1 MPVLILC
8 LAGRISC
15 SGEDCEMSEINTDYI
30 VHEHDVVVI
39 GAGGAGLR
47 AAIEASQNGA
57 SVAMICKSMLGK
69 AHTVMAEGGAAA
81 ALGNADPRDNW
92 QMHFRDTMKGGKY
105 LNDWRMA
112 KIHAQQAADRIRE
125 LETWGAVFD
134 RTPEGKTNQRNF
146 GGHTYPRLA
155 HIGDATGL
163 ELIRTLQEK
172 GVHMGMDVFMEY
184 TVRRLFQS
192 DGHVTGC
199 FAYDRNDG
207 SLHVFK
213 AKTII
218 LATGGITRCWAVC
231 SGSWEYTGEGHALA
245 YWSGAE
251 MGDMEFVQFHPTGMI
266 WPPSVKGILVTE
278 GVRGE
283 GGILRNSEGER
294 FMFNYVPEM
303 YKSEFADTE
312 KEALEW
318 VDEIIA
324 GKLATVRRPPELLTR
339 DVVAKA
345 INSEKDAGRA
355 SEHGGAYLDI
365 SWRDEEQVKKKL
377 PGMYHQ
383 FKELAA
389 VDITKTPMEVGPTA
403 HYVMGGVKV
412 HPETQESTVG
422 RLYAAGEAATGMHGA
437 NRLGGNSLT
446 DLLVFGKIA
455 GENAAAVAA
464 DIDGFTEIDE
474 AEIADVIAETLA
486 PFNRE
491 GGENPAKV
499 VEDLR
504 EMMQKKVGIIR
515 TKVLLEES
523 LSDLDKLES
532 RATATSPGG
541 SRIYNPGW
549 HQALELSAMLDV
561 SRMCALAA
569 LHREESRGGH
579 TRDDFPVPDYSH
591 WGKINSVISMDE
603 AGAMNIEYRR
613 YPSINPELKALLD
626 EADLHEEE

>member
-1 MPVLILC
+1 ML
-8 LAGRISC
+8 
-15 SGEDCEMSEINTDYI
+15 EDYS
-30 VHEHDVVVI
+30 VHEYDVLVI

-47 AAIEASQNGA
+47 AAIEASSSGVK
-57 SVAMICKSMLGK
+57 VAIISKSMLGK

-81 ALGNADPRDNW
+81 ALANKDKRDSW
-92 QMHFRDTMKGGKY
+92 KVHFRDTMKGGKY

-112 KIHAQQAADRIRE
+112 VVHAQQAPDRIRE

-134 RTPEGKTNQRNF
+134 RTPKGLTSQRNF

-172 GVHMGMDVFMEY
+172 GVHMGMDVFMEF
-184 TVRRLFQS
+184 TVRRLFTNE
-192 DGHVTGC
+192 GEITGC

-207 SLHVFK
+207 SLHLFK
-213 AKTII
+213 AKSIV

-245 YWSGAE
+245 YWAGAE
-251 MGDMEFVQFHPTGMI
+251 IGDMEFVQFHPTGMI

-283 GGILRNSEGER
+283 GGMLTNSEGKR
-294 FMFNYVPEM
+294 FMFDYVPDM
-303 YKSEFADTE
+303 YAEEFADTE

-318 VDEIIA
+318 VDEVIS
-324 GKLATVRRPPELLTR
+324 GKLATKRRPPELLTR

-345 INSEKDAGRA
+345 INSERDAGRA

-365 SWRDEEQVKKKL
+365 SWRSPEDIKKKL

-389 VDITKTPMEVGPTA
+389 VDITTTKMEVGPTA

-412 HPETQESTVG
+412 NPETQESTISG
-422 RLYAAGEAATGMHGA
+422 LYAAGEAATGLHGA
-437 NRLGGNSLT
+437 NRLGGNSLS
-446 DLLVFGKIA
+446 DLIVFGKIA
-455 GENAAAVAA
+455 GESAASRAA
-464 DIDGFTEIDE
+464 EMDEFTDIPEE
-474 AEIADVIAETLA
+474 EIASAISETLA
-486 PFNRE
+486 PLSRE
-491 GGENPAKV
+491 GGENPAAV

-504 EMMQKKVGIIR
+504 EMMQEKVGIIR
-515 TKVLLEES
+515 TGKLLQEA
-523 LSDLDKLES
+523 LKDLDELEA
-532 RATATSPGG
+532 RAALTCPGG

-549 HQALELSAMLDV
+549 HQALELAAMIDV

-569 LHREESRGGH
+569 LEREESRGGH
-579 TRDDFPVPDYSH
+579 TRDDFPIPNHSH
-591 WGKINSVISMDE
+591 WGKVNSVISLSGDGSMKIEHRSYPPIDE
-603 AGAMNIEYRR
+603 EF
-613 YPSINPELKALLD
+613 KALLD
-626 EADLHEEE
+626 ADDLHEEEA

>member
-1 MPVLILC
+1 ML
-8 LAGRISC
+8 
-15 SGEDCEMSEINTDYI
+15 EDYS
-30 VHEHDVVVI
+30 VHEYDVLVI

-47 AAIEASQNGA
+47 AAIEASSSGA
-57 SVAMICKSMLGK
+57 KVAIISKSMLGK

-81 ALGNADPRDNW
+81 ALANKDKRDSW
-92 QMHFRDTMKGGKY
+92 KVHFRDTMKGGKY

-112 KIHAQQAADRIRE
+112 VVHAQQAPDRIRE

-134 RTPEGKTNQRNF
+134 RTPKGLTSQRNF

-172 GVHMGMDVFMEY
+172 GVHMGMDVFMEF
-184 TVRRLFQS
+184 TVRRLFTNE
-192 DGHVTGC
+192 GEITGC

-207 SLHVFK
+207 SLHLFK
-213 AKTII
+213 AKSIV

-245 YWSGAE
+245 YWAGAE
-251 MGDMEFVQFHPTGMI
+251 IGDMEFVQFHPTGMI

-283 GGILRNSEGER
+283 GGMLTNSEGKR
-294 FMFNYVPEM
+294 FMFDYVPDM
-303 YKSEFADTE
+303 YAEEFADTE

-318 VDEIIA
+318 VDEVIS
-324 GKLATVRRPPELLTR
+324 GKLATKRRPPELLTR

-345 INSEKDAGRA
+345 INSERDAGRA

-365 SWRDEEQVKKKL
+365 SWRSPEDIKKKL

-389 VDITKTPMEVGPTA
+389 VDITTTRMEVGPTA

-412 HPETQESTVG
+412 NPETQESTISG
-422 RLYAAGEAATGMHGA
+422 LYAAGEAATGLHGA
-437 NRLGGNSLT
+437 NRLGGNSLS
-446 DLLVFGKIA
+446 DLIVFGKIA
-455 GENAAAVAA
+455 GESAASRAA
-464 DIDGFTEIDE
+464 EMDGFTDIPEE
-474 AEIADVIAETLA
+474 EIASAISETLA
-486 PFNRE
+486 PLSRE
-491 GGENPAKV
+491 GGENPAAV

-504 EMMQKKVGIIR
+504 EMMQEKVGIIR
-515 TKVLLEES
+515 TGKLLQEA
-523 LSDLDKLES
+523 LKDLDELEA
-532 RATATSPGG
+532 RAALTCPGG

-549 HQALELSAMLDV
+549 HQALELGAMIDV

-569 LHREESRGGH
+569 LEREESRGGH
-579 TRDDFPVPDYSH
+579 TRDDFPIPDHSH
-591 WGKINSVISMDE
+591 WGKVNSVISLSRDGSMKIEHRSYPPIDE
-603 AGAMNIEYRR
+603 EF
-613 YPSINPELKALLD
+613 KALLD
-626 EADLHEEE
+626 ADDLHEEEA

>member
-1 MPVLILC
+1 MTESYV
-8 LAGRISC
+8 
-15 SGEDCEMSEINTDYI
+15 T
-30 VHEHDVVVI
+30 HEHDVVVI

-47 AAIEASQNGA
+47 AAIEVSQSGA

-92 QMHFRDTMKGGKY
+92 QVHFRDTMKGGKY

-112 KIHAQQAADRIRE
+112 EIHAREAADRIRE

-134 RTPEGKTNQRNF
+134 RTPAGMTNQRNF

-172 GVHMGMDVFMEY
+172 GVHMGMEVYMEF

-192 DGHVTGC
+192 DGRVTGC

-207 SLHVFK
+207 SLHVFR

-218 LATGGITRCWAVC
+218 LATGGITRCWSVC

-245 YWSGAE
+245 YWAGAE

-283 GGILRNSEGER
+283 GGMLTNSEGER

-303 YKSEFADTE
+303 YKDEFADTE

-324 GKLATVRRPPELLTR
+324 GELATVRRPPELLTR

-345 INSEKDAGRA
+345 INSERAAGRA
-355 SEHGGAYLDI
+355 SEHGGVYLDI
-365 SWRDEEQVKKKL
+365 SWRDEDQVKKKL

-412 HPETQESTVG
+412 HPETQESSIAG
-422 RLYAAGEAATGMHGA
+422 LYAAGEAATGLHGA

-446 DLLVFGKIA
+446 DLLVFGRIA
-455 GENAAAVAA
+455 GERAAAQANE
-464 DIDGFTEIDE
+464 IDGFVDIDE
-474 AEIADVIAETLA
+474 EEIADVIAETIA
-486 PFNRE
+486 PLSRE

-504 EMMQKKVGIIR
+504 EMMQEKVGIIR
-515 TKVLLEES
+515 SRELLEES
-523 LSDLDKLES
+523 LLDLDELES
-532 RATATSPGG
+532 RAASTSPGG

-569 LHREESRGGH
+569 LHREESRGAH
-579 TRDDFPVPDYSH
+579 TRGDFPDPDHEH
-591 WGKINSVISMDE
+591 WGKINSVIAMKSNGSMS
-603 AGAMNIEYRR
+603 IEYSR
-613 YPSINPELKALLD
+613 YPPIDPELKSLLD
-626 EADLHEEE
+626 TADLQERE

>member
-1 MPVLILC
+1 
-8 LAGRISC
+8 
-15 SGEDCEMSEINTDYI
+15 MSEKYI
-30 VHEHDVVVI
+30 VHEHDVVII

-47 AAIEASQNGA
+47 AAIEASNSGV

-81 ALGNADPRDNW
+81 ALGNKDPRDNW
-92 QMHFRDTMKGGKY
+92 QTHFRDTMKGGKY

-112 KIHAQQAADRIRE
+112 KIHAQQAPDRIRE

-134 RTPEGKTNQRNF
+134 RTPKGLTNQRNF

-172 GVHMGMDVFMEY
+172 GVHMGMDIFMEF
-184 TVRRLFQS
+184 TVRKLFKT
-192 DGHVTGC
+192 DGKISGC

-213 AKTII
+213 AKTIVM
-218 LATGGITRCWAVC
+218 ATGGATRCWAVC
-231 SGSWEYTGEGHALA
+231 SGSWEYTGEGYALA
-245 YWSGAE
+245 YWAGAE
-251 MGDMEFVQFHPTGMI
+251 MGDMEFIQFHPTGMI

-283 GGILRNSEGER
+283 GGMLTNSEGKR
-294 FMFNYVPEM
+294 FMFDYVPEM
-303 YKSEFADTE
+303 YKDEFADTE
-312 KEALEW
+312 EEALEW
-318 VDEIIA
+318 VSEIVE

-345 INSEKDAGRA
+345 INSERDAGRA
-355 SEHGGAYLDI
+355 SAHGGAYLDI
-365 SWRDEEQVKKKL
+365 SWREPDQVRKKL

-389 VDITKTPMEVGPTA
+389 VDITTEKMEVGPTA
-403 HYVMGGVKV
+403 HYVMGGIKV
-412 HPETQESTVG
+412 HPETQETTVA
-422 RLYAAGEAATGMHGA
+422 RMFAAGEAATGLHGA
-437 NRLGGNSLT
+437 NRLGGNSLS
-446 DLLVFGKIA
+446 DLIVFGKIA
-455 GENAAAVAA
+455 GENAALLAK
-464 DIDGFTEIDE
+464 DIEEFLPIDSSEIE
-474 AEIADVIAETLA
+474 NVIEETLS
-486 PFNRE
+486 PLSRTN
-491 GGENPAKV
+491 GENPAKV

-504 EMMQKKVGIIR
+504 EMMQHKVGIIR
-515 TKVLLEES
+515 TEKLLKEALKDLDDLEE
-523 LSDLDKLES
+523 
-532 RATATSPGG
+532 RARKTSAGT

-549 HQALELSAMLDV
+549 HQALEIDAMIDV

-579 TRDDFPVPDYSH
+579 TRDDFPTPDYRY
-591 WGKINSVISMDE
+591 WGKINSVITKKDGMK
-603 AGAMNIEYRR
+603 IEHRR
-613 YPSINPELKALLD
+613 YPPIDEELKKLLD
-626 EADLHEEE
+626 IEDLHEEE

>member
-1 MPVLILC
+1 MT
-8 LAGRISC
+8 
-15 SGEDCEMSEINTDYI
+15 EITT
-30 VHEHDVVVI
+30 HEHDVVII

-47 AAIEASQNGA
+47 AAIEASSRGV
-57 SVAMICKSMLGK
+57 SVAMISKSMLGK

-81 ALGNADPRDNW
+81 ALANKDPRDSW
-92 QMHFRDTMKGGKY
+92 EVHFRDTMKGGKY
-105 LNDWRMA
+105 LGDWRMA
-112 KIHAQQAADRIRE
+112 RIHAQQAPDRIRE
-125 LETWGAVFD
+125 LEQWGAVFD
-134 RTPEGKTNQRNF
+134 RTPKGLTSQRNF

-163 ELIRTLQEK
+163 ELIRTLQQK
-172 GVHMGMDVFMEY
+172 GVHMGMDVFMEF
-184 TVRRLFQS
+184 TVRRLFMT
-192 DGHVTGC
+192 DGRISGC

-213 AKTII
+213 AKSIV
-218 LATGGITRCWAVC
+218 LATGGITRCWEVC

-245 YWSGAE
+245 YWAGAE

-283 GGILRNSEGER
+283 GGMLRNSEGDR

-303 YKSEFADTE
+303 YAEEFADTE

-318 VDEIIA
+318 VDEVVS
-324 GKLATVRRPPELLTR
+324 GKLATKRRPPELLTR

-345 INSEKDAGRA
+345 INSERDAGRA

-365 SWRDEEQVKKKL
+365 SWRDEEEVKKKL

-389 VDITKTPMEVGPTA
+389 VDITKQPMEVGPTA

-412 HPETQESTVG
+412 DPETQESTIPG
-422 RLYAAGEAATGMHGA
+422 LYAAGEAATGLHGA
-437 NRLGGNSLT
+437 NRLGGNSLS
-446 DLLVFGKIA
+446 DLIVFGKIA
-455 GENAAAVAA
+455 GGQAASSASKIEVFA
-464 DIDGFTEIDE
+464 EIDNSE
-474 AEIADVIAETLA
+474 LVEVVDETLA
-486 PFNRE
+486 PLQRE

-504 EMMQKKVGIIR
+504 RMMQDKVGIIR
-515 TKVLLEES
+515 TKSLLEEA
-523 LSDLDKLES
+523 LKDLDELELRS
-532 RATATSPGG
+532 TETFGG
-541 SRIYNPGW
+541 SGTTYNPGW
-549 HQALELSAMLDV
+549 HQALEIGAMIDV

-569 LHREESRGGH
+569 LMREESRGGH
-579 TRDDFPVPDYSH
+579 TRDDFPTPDHSR
-591 WGKINSVISMDE
+591 WGNINSVIVKGDD
-603 AGAMNIEYRR
+603 GAMGIDYVSS
-613 YPSINPELKALLD
+613 PPIPEDLKSLLD
-626 EADLHEEE
+626 EDDMN